1 MIFILIGENDFL
13 IKEKIDS
20 LIKEEKFYTSFKDK
34 DFKENFKKIFNNR
47 LFGGNICLVIKDLD
61 KIDLPEDFL
70 IYFKNKKAVFIYQ
83 KKPETLIKK
92 IKELK
97 IPYEIIEIPNLKF
110 KNPKEFEEFLYG
122 YIKENNIKLPK
133 EFLPSLSKVF
143 ITNPA
148 ILLNELK
155 KIKFYKQNELITKE
169 ELLSLIKWPTDSR
182 IFEMVDDFLEKKK
195 TDFILRLNRELSIGT
210 KVEQI
215 IGFLY
220 KTLLRIFLLKK
231 ARNIKDEE
239 KLNLNYFYKQK
250 LKMYTKKFN
259 DEEIKRAINYLAEID
274 RKYKKFLLKEEDV
287 PYEILKILEK

>member
-1 MIFILIGENDFL
+1 
-13 IKEKIDS
+13 
-20 LIKEEKFYTSFKDK
+20 
-34 DFKENFKKIFNNR
+34 
-47 LFGGNICLVIKDLD
+47 
-61 KIDLPEDFL
+61 
-70 IYFKNKKAVFIYQ
+70 
-83 KKPETLIKK
+83 
-92 IKELK
+92 
-97 IPYEIIEIPNLKF
+97 
-110 KNPKEFEEFLYG
+110 
-122 YIKENNIKLPK
+122 
-133 EFLPSLSKVF
+133 
-143 ITNPA
+143 
-148 ILLNELK
+148 
-155 KIKFYKQNELITKE
+155 
-169 ELLSLIKWPTDSR
+169 
-182 IFEMVDDFLEKKK
+182 MVDDFLEKKK

-231 ARNIKDEE
+231 AKNIKDEE